1 MSITIAFPLGYKPVL
16 KHGDHDQSSHGSW
29 ATGTVSDLKSETIPT
44 SELGRGKVSG
54 EIISAK
60 ITVQNE
66 GFNISQINEK
76 YDDGVAV
83 MNLSLKDS
91 ENRNIGRLSA
101 SNQFVSNKEYA
112 KIGYVEVRTNYQR
125 KGVATAMLNFA
136 RKNMIDGIEI
146 RHDWNMLSPSGKA
159 WADVTK
165 HGDHDQS
172 SHGSW
177 ASGNFNE
184 IYDGEKAQNT
194 YFDTYGIKTDGSKEP
209 AGITRGE
216 IAALNFYTGDG
227 YKDINNSA
235 RFGVVHPEESVEAII
250 QDRISNLDTVIE
262 KAPEF
267 FGDKNLYRVFDKS
280 IIDTLEVGDVL
291 TDKGFMSTTRV
302 DITREEGLDVLQN
315 LQMIRTTDD
324 TPSILLPS
332 ESKKGKGLAVDYL
345 KNAVVDLFD
354 NVSTAND
361 EREILLPRNTS
372 LKFMGYNTV
381 SIGDGN
387 PMKVGVFQRMD
398 K

>member
-1 MSITIAFPLGYKPVL
+1 MSITIAFPLGYRPVL
-16 KHGDHDQSSHGSW
+16 KHG
-29 ATGTVSDLKSETIPT
+29 E
-44 SELGRGKVSG
+44 
-54 EIISAK
+54 
-60 ITVQNE
+60 
-66 GFNISQINEK
+66 
-76 YDDGVAV
+76 
-83 MNLSLKDS
+83 
-91 ENRNIGRLSA
+91 
-101 SNQFVSNKEYA
+101 
-112 KIGYVEVRTNYQR
+112 
-125 KGVATAMLNFA
+125 
-136 RKNMIDGIEI
+136 
-146 RHDWNMLSPSGKA
+146 
-159 WADVTK
+159 
-165 HGDHDQS
+165 HDQS

-184 IYDGEKAQNT
+184 IYDGEKTQNT

-209 AGITRGE
+209 VGITRGE
-216 IAALNFYTGDG
+216 IEALNFYTGDG

-262 KAPEF
+262 EAPEF

-280 IIDTLEVGDVL
+280 ITDTLEVGDVL

-302 DITREEGLDVLQN
+302 DITRQEGLEVLQN

-354 NVSTAND
+354 NVSTANN

-372 LKFMGYNTV
+372 LKFMGYKQVIDETP
-381 SIGDGN
+381 SSASA
-387 PMKVGVFQRMD
+387 MKVAIFQRMD